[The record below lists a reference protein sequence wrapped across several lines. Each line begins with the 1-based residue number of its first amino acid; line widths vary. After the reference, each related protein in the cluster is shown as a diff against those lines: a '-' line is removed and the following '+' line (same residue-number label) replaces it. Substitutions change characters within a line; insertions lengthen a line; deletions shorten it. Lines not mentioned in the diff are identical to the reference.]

1 MLLGAVCKYYLGGK
15 RDLVDVLKLRLM
27 RWEVSLDYLGGLG
40 GIKRV
45 PKVFIYF
52 GCAGSSLLHELF
64 SSCGE
69 QGNSLVAVAMQKLL
83 IAVASFVAEHG
94 FSGVVSDSCDPMDC
108 SLSGSSV
115 QGILQARIPE
125 WVAMPSS
132 FR

>member
-94 FSGVVSDSCDPMDC
+94 
-108 SLSGSSV
+108 L
-115 QGILQARIPE
+115 
-125 WVAMPSS
+125 
-132 FR
+132 

>member
-1 MLLGAVCKYYLGGK
+1 MLLGAVCEYYLGGK

-40 GIKRV
+40 EIKRV
-45 PKVFIYF
+45 LKVFIYF

-94 FSGVVSDSCDPMDC
+94 SSGVWASVATALGLSSC
-108 SLSGSSV
+108 GSS
-115 QGILQARIPE
+115 ASEKTMAPH
-125 WVAMPSS
+125 SS
-132 FR
+132 TPA